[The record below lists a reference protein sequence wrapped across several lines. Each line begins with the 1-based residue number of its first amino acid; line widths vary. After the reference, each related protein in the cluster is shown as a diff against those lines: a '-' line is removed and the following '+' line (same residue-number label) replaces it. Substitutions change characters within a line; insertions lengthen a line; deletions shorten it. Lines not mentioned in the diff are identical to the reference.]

1 MNAADIMT
9 PTVVSA
15 DPDLSVAEIAKLMLG
30 RGISAIPVV
39 APDGTLVGI
48 ISEGDL
54 VRRAEM
60 GTERRRSWWL
70 RALTDD
76 VQLADEYVKSRGRKA
91 RDVMTPSVVTVEETT
106 PIADIVALL
115 EKHRIKR
122 VPVVREGRIIGIVSR
137 ANLLRA
143 FASEAAKE
151 RPELSEE
158 DRAIRARLLGELR
171 RQPWWHGRDE
181 DVVVADRTVHL
192 WGTVRSAHERDA
204 LAVAAENTVGVRRVE
219 NHVTVIEPAL
229 LYAMNDLP

>member
-15 DPDLSVAEIAKLMLG
+15 DPDLSVVELAKLMLN

-48 ISEGDL
+48 VSEGDL

-76 VQLADEYVKSRGRKA
+76 VELADEYVKSRGRKA
-91 RDVMTPSVVTVEETT
+91 RDVMTPSVITVDETT
-106 PIADIVALL
+106 PIADIVDLL

-122 VPVVREGRIIGIVSR
+122 VPVVREGRVVGIVSR

-143 FASEAAKE
+143 FASEAFRE
-151 RPELSEE
+151 PRESSDE
-158 DRAIRARLLGELR
+158 DRAIRARLLDELK

-181 DVVVADRTVHL
+181 DIVVSDRTVHL
-192 WGTVRSAHERDA
+192 WGTVRSARERDA
-204 LAVAAENTVGVRRVE
+204 LAVAAENTPGVRRVE
-219 NHVTVIEPAL
+219 NHVNVVEPTI
-229 LYAMNDLP
+229 LYAMNGMP